1 MPPAGQT
8 HRLAQGGRIDRARPL
23 AFTFDGRPYQG
34 YAGDTLAS
42 ALLANGVHLVGRSFK
57 YHRPRGIMT
66 AGAEEPNALIQLREG
81 DRTEPNLR
89 ATQIELFDGLAAESQ
104 NRWPS
109 LRFDVGAINNLMS
122 RYFPAGFYYKTFMW
136 PPGFWMRYEQIIRRA
151 AGLGKAPRAPDPDGY
166 SKTYAHCDVLVVGA
180 GPAGIVAAL
189 AAGAAGAR
197 VILVDEQAEL
207 GGSLLSASEPVD
219 GKPAAEWLG
228 EALAALARM
237 PEVRLLPRTTAFGYY
252 DHNYLT
258 LMERV
263 ADHLSTPPA
272 ELPRQR
278 LWRVRGRQVV
288 LATGAIERPL
298 VFADNDRPGIM
309 MASAAAAYVR
319 RYGVLPGRR
328 AVLLTNN
335 DGAYRAA
342 FDLAEAGVTVAAI
355 LDLRPE
361 APADLAEEAR
371 RRGMEV
377 LPGHAVVGT
386 SGQLR
391 IDGATAMPLSEGGV
405 GGTARVLSCDLLL
418 HSGGWTPSVH
428 LFSQSRGKLAW
439 NEAIGAFVPGLS
451 VQAERSAGACR
462 GSFALAECLA
472 EGHAAGSAAAAEA
485 GFTSTAGM
493 APQPQAA
500 PPAEPTPG
508 AAGAQR
514 RGANWIVPSTLPV
527 GHVGKHFVDF
537 QNDVTAAD
545 VQLAYREGYR
555 SVEHLKRYTTMGMGT
570 DQGKTSNINAL
581 GIMADAL
588 GKLVPEVGHTTFRPP
603 YTPVTIGSFAGED
616 HGDLLDPVRRTPMHG
631 WHQSVGAPFE
641 NVGQWRRAWYY
652 PKPGEGLH
660 DAVNR
665 EVKAVRTSLGM
676 VDASTLGKIDIQ
688 GPDAARLLNVVYTN
702 AFAKL
707 EIGRCRY
714 GLMCGE
720 DGMVFDDGVTTR
732 LGENHYLMTTTT
744 GNAARVLGWL
754 ENWLQCEWPDMKV
767 YCTSVTE
774 QWATVAI
781 NGPMARRLLG
791 ELTADIPLDNQ
802 SFPFMSLRE
811 GTVAGIPAR
820 VFRISFTGELSFE
833 INVPASYGHAL
844 WQSVLAAGEKYQ
856 IAPYGTEAMH
866 VLRAERGFII
876 VGQETDG
883 TTTPQDLG
891 MDWIVSKQKP
901 DFFGKRSFARPDT
914 ARGDRKHLVG
924 LLSED
929 PKDVIPEGGQVVA
942 ELKEAP
948 PMVMIGHV
956 TSSYFSP
963 NVGRSIAMAL
973 VKNGRNRLGDTVFI
987 PLAGRTIKAKVT
999 EPKFFDPEGKRI
1011 DG

>member
-1 MPPAGQT
+1 VTTQN
-8 HRLAQGGRIDRARPL
+8 HRAAQGGRIDRSRTL
-23 AFTFDGRPYQG
+23 AFTFDGKPYEG
-34 YAGDTLAS
+34 HPGDTLAS

-66 AGAEEPNALIQLREG
+66 AGSEEPNALIQLREG
-81 DRTEPNLR
+81 DRSEPNIR
-89 ATQIELFDGLAAESQ
+89 ATQIELYDGLVAESQ

-109 LRFDVGAINNLMS
+109 LGFDIGAINNLLS

-136 PPGFWMRYEQIIRRA
+136 PPSFWMKYEAVIRRA
-151 AGLGKAPRAPDPDGY
+151 AGLGKPPRLPDPDRY

-180 GPAGIVAAL
+180 GPAGIIAAL

-197 VILVDEQAEL
+197 VILADEQAEL
-207 GGSLLSASEPVD
+207 GGSLLSSAETVD
-219 GKPAAEWLG
+219 GKPAAEWLA
-228 EALAALARM
+228 EALGALARM

-263 ADHLSTPPA
+263 ADHQPTPAPNQ
-272 ELPRQR
+272 PRQR
-278 LWRVRGRQVV
+278 LWRVRARQVV

-309 MASAAAAYVR
+309 MAAAASTYVR

-328 AVLLTNN
+328 AVLFVNN
-335 DGAYRAA
+335 DGGYRAA
-342 FDLAEAGVTVAAI
+342 LDLAEAGATVAAI
-355 LDLRPE
+355 VDLRP
-361 APADLAEEAR
+361 APAGELVDQAR
-371 RRGMEV
+371 QRGIEV
-377 LPGHAVVGT
+377 LPDHAVVGT
-386 SGQLR
+386 SGGSR
-391 IDGATAMPLSEGGV
+391 IDGVTVMPLSTHGV
-405 GGTARVLSCDLLL
+405 MGAPRVLSCDLLL
-418 HSGGWTPSVH
+418 NSGGWTPTVH
-428 LFSQSRGKLAW
+428 LFSQSRGKVAW
-439 NEAIGAFVPGLS
+439 NEAIGAFVPGTS

-462 GSFALAECLA
+462 GSFGLAECLS
-472 EGHAAGSAAAAEA
+472 EGHAAGASAAAAA
-485 GFTSTAGM
+485 GFPGSGDTPSATA
-493 APQPQAA
+493 
-500 PPAEPTPG
+500 PAELPG
-508 AAGAQR
+508 APDLAPR
-514 RGANWIVPSTLPV
+514 KLWVVPSTLPV
-527 GHVGKHFVDF
+527 GHNGKHFVDF

-545 VQLAYREGYR
+545 VRLANREGYR

-581 GIMADAL
+581 GILSEAQ
-588 GKLVPEVGHTTFRPP
+588 GRPVPDVGHTTFRPP
-603 YTPVTIGSFAGED
+603 YTPATIGGFAGED
-616 HGDLLDPVRRTPMHG
+616 HGDLLDPIRRTPIHS
-631 WHQSVGAPFE
+631 WHESVGAPFE
-641 NVGQWRRAWYY
+641 NVGQWHRAWYY
-652 PKPGEGLH
+652 PKTGEGLH
-660 DAVNR
+660 EAVNR
-665 EVKAVRTSLGM
+665 EVKAVRTSVGI

-688 GPDAARLLNVVYTN
+688 GPDAAKLLNMVYTN

-707 EIGRCRY
+707 EIGRSRY

-732 LGENHYLMTTTT
+732 LGEHHFLMTTTT

-754 ENWLQCEWPDMKV
+754 ENWLQCEWPEMKV

-781 NGPMARRLLG
+781 NGPLARRLLG

-802 SFPFMSLRE
+802 SFPFMSVRE
-811 GTVAGIPAR
+811 GHVAGIPAR

-833 INVPASYGHAL
+833 VNVPASYGWAL
-844 WQSVLAAGEKYQ
+844 WQALLAAGEKYQ
-856 IAPYGTEAMH
+856 VTPYGTESMH
-866 VLRAERGFII
+866 VLRAERGYVI

-883 TTTPQDLG
+883 TITPQDLG
-891 MDWIVSKQKP
+891 MDWIVSKQKT
-901 DFFGKRSFARPDT
+901 DFFGKRSFSRPDT
-914 ARGDRKHLVG
+914 ARSDRKQLVG
-924 LLSED
+924 LLTENPSE
-929 PKDVIPEGGQVVA
+929 VIPEGGQIVA
-942 ELKEAP
+942 ELKDKP

-973 VKNGRNRLGDTVFI
+973 VKNGRGRLGDTVYV
-987 PLAGRTIKAKVT
+987 PLADRTIKATVT

>member
-1 MPPAGQT
+1 MSEQS
-8 HRLAQGGRIDRARPL
+8 HRSLQGGRIDRSRPL
-23 AFTFDGRPYQG
+23 GFTFDGKRYEG

-66 AGAEEPNALIQLREG
+66 AGSDEPNALIQLRTG
-81 DRTEPNLR
+81 DRTEPNIR
-89 ATQIELFDGLAAESQ
+89 ATQIELYEGLVAESQ

-109 LRFDVGAINNLMS
+109 LRFDIGSVNNLLS

-136 PPGFWMRYEQIIRRA
+136 PPSAWMKYEHVIRRA
-151 AGLGKAPRAPDPDGY
+151 AGLGKAPQAPDPDRY

-197 VILVDEQAEL
+197 VILADEQAEL
-207 GGSLLSASEPVD
+207 GGSLLSSGEPVD
-219 GKPAAEWLG
+219 GKPAGDWLAE
-228 EALAALARM
+228 AVAALARM
-237 PEVRLLPRTTAFGYY
+237 PEVTLLPRTTAFGYY

-263 ADHLSTPPA
+263 ADHLAAPPPHA
-272 ELPRQR
+272 PRQR
-278 LWRVRGRQVV
+278 LWRVRAKQVV

-309 MASAAAAYVR
+309 MASAAATYAR
-319 RYGVLPGRR
+319 RYGALPGRR

-335 DGAYRAA
+335 DSGYRAA
-342 FDLAEAGVTVAAI
+342 LDLAAAGTTVAAI
-355 LDLRPE
+355 IDLRPE
-361 APADLAEEAR
+361 ADHELTEQAR
-371 RRGMEV
+371 QRGIEL
-377 LPGHAVVGT
+377 LPGHAIVGT
-386 SGQLR
+386 TGELR
-391 IDGATAMPLSEGGV
+391 VDGVTAMPLSESGV
-405 GGTARVLSCDLLL
+405 GGTTRVLSCDLVLNA
-418 HSGGWTPSVH
+418 GGWTPSVH

-439 NEAIGAFVPGLS
+439 NESIGAFVPNIS
-451 VQAERSAGACR
+451 AQAERSAGACR
-462 GSFALAECLA
+462 GSFSLAACIA
-472 EGHAAGSAAAAEA
+472 EGHAAGAAAAADA
-485 GFTSTAGM
+485 GFVSGLG
-493 APQPQAA
+493 AA
-500 PPAEPTPG
+500 EPPASPAADPSAEPLR
-508 AAGAQR
+508 QM
-514 RGANWIVPSTLPV
+514 WIVPSTLPV
-527 GHVGKHFVDF
+527 GHNGKHFVDF

-545 VQLAYREGYR
+545 VRLAHREGYR

-581 GIMADAL
+581 GIMAEAQ
-588 GKLVPEVGHTTFRPP
+588 GRSVPEVGHTTFRPP
-603 YTPVTIGSFAGED
+603 YTPASIGSFAGED
-616 HGDLLDPVRRTPMHG
+616 HGDLLDPIRRTPIHG
-631 WHQSVGAPFE
+631 WHEGVGAPFE

-652 PKPGEGLH
+652 PKPGETMH

-665 EVKAVRTSLGM
+665 EAKAVRTTVGI

-688 GPDAARLLNVVYTN
+688 GPDTIKLLNMVYTN
-702 AFAKL
+702 AFTKL

-732 LGENHYLMTTTT
+732 LDEHHFLMSTTT

-754 ENWLQCEWPDMKV
+754 ESWLQCEWPDMKV

-781 NGPMARRLLG
+781 NGPLARRLLG
-791 ELTADIPLDNQ
+791 ELTTDIPLDNAA
-802 SFPFMSLRE
+802 FPFMSLRE

-820 VFRISFTGELSFE
+820 VFRISFTGDLSYE
-833 INVPASYGHAL
+833 VNVPASYGHAL
-844 WQSVLAAGEKYQ
+844 WQALITAGEKYQ
-856 IAPYGTEAMH
+856 LVTYGTETMH
-866 VLRAERGFII
+866 VLRAERGFVI

-901 DFFGKRSFARPDT
+901 DFFGKRAFSRPDT

-924 LLSED
+924 LLSEN
-929 PKDVIPEGGQVVA
+929 PSEVIPEGGQIVA
-942 ELKEAP
+942 ELKDKP
-948 PMVMIGHV
+948 PMDMIGHV

-963 NVGRSIAMAL
+963 NVGRSIAMAV
-973 VKNGRNRLGDTVFI
+973 VKNGRNRMGDTVFI
-987 PLAGRTIKAKVT
+987 PLVDRTIKAKVT

>member
-1 MPPAGQT
+1 MSPQS
-8 HRLAQGGRIDRARPL
+8 HRMAEGGRLDRSRTIG
-23 AFTFDGRPYQG
+23 FTFDGKRYEG
-34 YAGDTLAS
+34 CAGDTLAS

-57 YHRPRGIMT
+57 YHRPRGVMT
-66 AGAEEPNALIQLREG
+66 AGSEEPNALIQLREG
-81 DRTEPNLR
+81 DRTEPNIR
-89 ATQIELFDGLAAESQ
+89 ATQIELYEGLTAESQ

-109 LRFDVGAINNLMS
+109 LSFDIGGVNNLLS

-136 PPGFWMRYEQIIRRA
+136 PPSFWMKYEHFIRRA
-151 AGLGKAPRAPDPDGY
+151 AGLGKAPTAPDPDRY

-180 GPAGIVAAL
+180 GPAGIAAAL
-189 AAGAAGAR
+189 AAGSSGAR

-207 GGSLLSASEPVD
+207 GGSLLSESEPIE
-219 GKPAAEWLG
+219 GRPAAEWLA
-228 EALAALARM
+228 EAVAALERM

-258 LMERV
+258 LMERTG
-263 ADHLSTPPA
+263 DHLAAPA
-272 ELPRQR
+272 PHQPRQR
-278 LWRVRGRQVV
+278 LWRVRAKQVV

-309 MASAAAAYVR
+309 MASAAATYAL

-335 DGAYRAA
+335 DGGYRAA
-342 FDLAEAGVTVAAI
+342 LDLAEAGATVAAI
-355 LDLRPE
+355 IDLRPE
-361 APADLAEEAR
+361 ADPGLMENAR
-371 RRGMEV
+371 ERGIELLM
-377 LPGHAVVGT
+377 GHAIIGT
-386 SGQLR
+386 TGQFR
-391 IDGATAMPLSEGGV
+391 VDGVTAMPLSESGV
-405 GGTARVLSCDLLL
+405 GGTTRVLTCDRVLTA
-418 HSGGWTPSVH
+418 GGWTPSVH

-439 NEAIGAFVPGLS
+439 DEAIGAFVPGTS

-462 GSFALAECLA
+462 GSFSLAQCLA
-472 EGHAAGSAAAAEA
+472 EGRAAGTAAAADA
-485 GFTSTAGM
+485 GFHSGL
-493 APQPQAA
+493 APAA
-500 PPAEPTPG
+500 PPGAPPSVESATP
-508 AAGAQR
+508 AR
-514 RGANWIVPSTLPV
+514 KMWLVPSTLPV
-527 GHVGKHFVDF
+527 GHNGKHFVDF

-545 VQLAYREGYR
+545 VRLAHREGYR

-581 GIMADAL
+581 GILADAQ
-588 GKLVPEVGHTTFRPP
+588 GRAVPDVGHTTFRPP
-603 YTPVTIGSFAGED
+603 YTPATIASFAGED
-616 HGDLLDPVRRTPMHG
+616 HGDLLDPIRRTPIHG
-631 WHQSVGAPFE
+631 WHESVGAPFE

-652 PKPGEGLH
+652 AKPGESLH

-665 EVKAVRTSLGM
+665 EAKAVRTCVGI

-688 GPDAARLLNVVYTN
+688 GPDSARLLNMVYTN
-702 AFAKL
+702 AFSKL

-732 LGENHYLMTTTT
+732 LGENHYLMSTTT

-754 ENWLQCEWPDMKV
+754 ESWLQCEWPDMKV

-781 NGPMARRLLG
+781 NGPMARRVLA
-791 ELTADIPLDNQ
+791 ELTTGIPLDNE
-802 SFPFMSLRE
+802 SFPFMSIRE

-833 INVPASYGHAL
+833 VNVPASYGQAL
-844 WQSVLAAGEKYQ
+844 WQALLAVGEKYR
-856 IAPYGTEAMH
+856 ITPYGTETMH
-866 VLRAERGFII
+866 VLRAERGFVI

-891 MDWIVSKQKP
+891 MGWIVSKQKA
-901 DFFGKRSFARPDT
+901 DFFGKRSYSRIDT
-914 ARGDRKHLVG
+914 ARPDRKHLVG
-924 LLSED
+924 LLSEN
-929 PKDVIPEGGQVVA
+929 PSEVIPEGGQIVA
-942 ELKEAP
+942 ELKDRP
-948 PMVMIGHV
+948 PMEMIGHV

-963 NVGRSIAMAL
+963 NVGRSIALAL
-973 VKNGRNRLGDTVFI
+973 VKNGRNRVGDTIFV
-987 PLAGRTIKAKVT
+987 PLVDRTIKAKVT